1 MPDQADLLFSGSSV
15 RDGILFLLFYY
26 VLFVYYLVLGGD
38 CVLYNKKISLVVLK
52 TVSITK

>member
-38 CVLYNKKISLVVLK
+38 CVLYNKKIYLVVLK
-52 TVSITK
+52 TL